1 MNEGRSGQRFDDAEV
16 NLLEYWRVVRARGRL
31 IIVLC
36 VIAVL
41 AAMAVSLWLPKIY
54 ESTVT
59 ILTPDE
65 RGGRNLGL
73 MTALAASGAVQ
84 SLPGLSIPSMT
95 PQRDIF
101 VSILKSRTMAQD
113 VVERFHL
120 QERYEVAFLSDAVRR
135 LAGATTVALSKDG
148 VISVKVEETD
158 PQLAADIANF
168 YVANLDQMLT
178 RFAATEASKQR
189 VFIAD
194 RLTETERE
202 LRRAE
207 EALRQF
213 QEANKV
219 VALQEQAKG
228 AVETGAQLKGEIMA
242 SEVQLEVMRKFATEA
257 NPEVVKLKQR
267 IQEMKRQMA
276 QMQYGKGWVLPA
288 ENHNP
293 AEPRGEPRSEIY
305 IPFAQVPEIG
315 LEVARLMRDVKVQE
329 TVYTFLTQQL
339 EQAKIAEARDMPTV
353 QALDTAVPA
362 DRKSKPKIKLNMAIA
377 GITSLLVGVLLA
389 FFLEYLASV
398 KQSPLPQA

>member
-1 MNEGRSGQRFDDAEV
+1 MNEGRSGQRSDDEEV
-16 NLLEYWRVVRARGRL
+16 NLLDYWRVVRTRRRL
-31 IIVLC
+31 IVVLC
-36 VIAVL
+36 VSAVL
-41 AAMAVSLWLPKIY
+41 ATMAYSLWLPKIY

-65 RGGRNLGL
+65 RSGRSLGL
-73 MTALAASGAVQ
+73 ATALAASGIVQ
-84 SLPGLSIPSMT
+84 SIPGLSIPSMT
-95 PQRDIF
+95 PQRDVF

-113 VVERFHL
+113 VVAHFHL
-120 QERYEVAFLSDAVRR
+120 QQRYEVTFLSDAIRR
-135 LAGATTVALSKDG
+135 LSGATTVALSKDG
-148 VISVKVEETD
+148 VISVKLEETD

-178 RFAATEASKQR
+178 RFATTEASKQR

-194 RLTETERE
+194 RLTETVRE
-202 LRRAE
+202 LRRDE

-213 QEANKV
+213 QETNKV
-219 VALQEQAKG
+219 IALQEQARG
-228 AVETGAQLKGEIMA
+228 AVETAAQLKGEIMA
-242 SEVQLEVMRKFATEA
+242 SEVQLEVMRKFATDA
-257 NPEVVKLKQR
+257 NSDVVKLKER
-267 IQEMKRQMA
+267 IQEMKRHLA

-288 ENHNP
+288 ESRNP
-293 AEPRGEPRSEIY
+293 GEPRHEIH
-305 IPFAQVPEIG
+305 IPFAQVPELG
-315 LEVARLMRDVKVQE
+315 LELARLMRDVKVQE
-329 TVYTFLTQQL
+329 TVYTLLTQQL

-353 QALDTAVPA
+353 QPLDTAVPA

>member
-1 MNEGRSGQRFDDAEV
+1 MNEGRSGQRFDDEEV
-16 NLLEYWRVVRARGRL
+16 NLLDYWRVVRARWRL

-36 VIAVL
+36 TSAVL
-41 AAMAVSLWLPKIY
+41 ATMAYSLWLPKIY
-54 ESTVT
+54 ASTVT

-65 RGGRNLGL
+65 RGGRGLGL
-73 MTALAASGAVQ
+73 ATALAASGIVQ
-84 SLPGLSIPSMT
+84 SIPGLSIPSMT

-113 VVERFHL
+113 VVAHFHL
-120 QERYEVAFLSDAVRR
+120 QERYEAAFLSDAIRR
-135 LAGATTVALSKDG
+135 LSSATTVSLSKDG

-168 YVANLDQMLT
+168 YVANLDQMLA
-178 RFAATEASKQR
+178 RFATTEASKQR
-189 VFIAD
+189 VFITD

-207 EALRQF
+207 ESLRRF
-213 QEANKV
+213 QETNKV
-219 VALQEQAKG
+219 IALQEQARG
-228 AVETGAQLKGEIMA
+228 AVETAAQLKGEIMA

-257 NPEVVKLKQR
+257 NSEVVKLKER
-267 IQEMKRQMA
+267 IQELKRHLA

-288 ENHNP
+288 ESRNP
-293 AEPRGEPRSEIY
+293 GEPRNEIH
-305 IPFAQVPEIG
+305 IPFAQVPELGIE
-315 LEVARLMRDVKVQE
+315 LARLMRDVKVQE
-329 TVYTFLTQQL
+329 TVYTLLTQQL

-353 QALDTAVPA
+353 QPLDTGVPA
-362 DRKSKPKIKLNMAIA
+362 DRKSKPKIKLSLAIA